1 MAMMDA
7 SAKAAA
13 AAEEEED
20 EEEEKGAS
28 GVVSYSLDEL
38 GSADQKLFIARGK
51 IIHFCRRFLPII

>member
-13 AAEEEED
+13 AAEEEEEKEKEAK
-20 EEEEKGAS
+20 EES

-38 GSADQKLFIARGK
+38 GSVGQTIFCPFLEQGIAKL
-51 IIHFCRRFLPII
+51 

>member
-13 AAEEEED
+13 AAEEEEEKEAK
-20 EEEEKGAS
+20 EES

-38 GSADQKLFIARGK
+38 GSVGQTIFCPFLEQGIAKL
-51 IIHFCRRFLPII
+51 